1 MKFSSETQIEWL
13 SDLNDMPRFNV
24 VILYEDGPAGRRAKR
39 LCDKLIHE
47 LKDECDFNLK
57 LWNFQVLGIPEF
69 GESAMEAAA
78 QADLVILSLHGKAGL
93 PAEIKQ
99 WIETWTGQIIDRT
112 PALVD
117 KPSARGGTAASTLAY
132 LSSVANRTG
141 IDFFAHAAFSPD
153 IN

>member
-1 MKFSSETQIEWL
+1 VF
-13 SDLNDMPRFNV
+13 
-24 VILYEDGPAGRRAKR
+24 
-39 LCDKLIHE
+39 
-47 LKDECDFNLK
+47 
-57 LWNFQVLGIPEF
+57 GIPEF
-69 GESAMEAAA
+69 GASAMEAAA

-132 LSSVANRTG
+132 QSSVAIQNR
-141 IDFFAHAAFSPD
+141 D
-153 IN
+153 